1 MRALQMRENIFS
13 RSTEL
18 LTYLLFLV
26 CSTLTSSGLQ
36 AMNSSQRRWLI
47 ADLERG
53 NRLRS
58 VLRIADYL
66 LYRN

>member
-1 MRALQMRENIFS
+1 MRENIFS

-36 AMNSSQRRWLI
+36 AINSSQRRRLI
-47 ADLERG
+47 ADLERV

>member
-1 MRALQMRENIFS
+1 MRENIFS

-36 AMNSSQRRWLI
+36 AINSSQRRRLI
-47 ADLERG
+47 AVLERV

-58 VLRIADYL
+58 VLRIAGYL

>member
-1 MRALQMRENIFS
+1 MRALQTRENIFS

-36 AMNSSQRRWLI
+36 AINSSQRRRLI
-47 ADLERG
+47 AVLERV

-58 VLRIADYL
+58 VLRIAGYL

>member
-1 MRALQMRENIFS
+1 MRENIFS

-36 AMNSSQRRWLI
+36 AINSSQRRRLI
-47 ADLERG
+47 AVLERV

>member
-1 MRALQMRENIFS
+1 MCENIFS

-26 CSTLTSSGLQ
+26 CSTLTSIGLQ
-36 AMNSSQRRWLI
+36 AINSSQRRWLI
-47 ADLERG
+47 ADLKRV

-58 VLRIADYL
+58 VLRFEGCF

>member
-1 MRALQMRENIFS
+1 MCENIFS

-26 CSTLTSSGLQ
+26 CSTLTSIGLQ
-36 AMNSSQRRWLI
+36 AINSSQRRRLI
-47 ADLERG
+47 ADLERV

>member
-36 AMNSSQRRWLI
+36 AINSSQRRRLI
-47 ADLERG
+47 ADLERV

>member
-36 AMNSSQRRWLI
+36 AINSSQRRRLI
-47 ADLERG
+47 AVLERV

-58 VLRIADYL
+58 VLRIAGYL